1 MLFNQ
6 LLQKGIAASGTGRK
20 KYECAGIN
28 SNVSATVFGGHFD
41 TRLMQ
46 YLASRMVNM
55 VARYNRLPDM
65 SRADI
70 DLLAADI
77 ANFIRAELAEHDDAD
92 SDLGELATLH
102 GWYMRAGL
110 MALQFGVT
118 PPHWAGLTTKYF
130 DQDKAAPAIMRMFSD
145 VWWRG
150 RLRRVAASWR
160 EHLQIAIGNVS
171 KKNTPT
177 RVKTA

>member
-1 MLFNQ
+1 
-6 LLQKGIAASGTGRK
+6 
-20 KYECAGIN
+20 
-28 SNVSATVFGGHFD
+28 
-41 TRLMQ
+41 MQ

-110 MALQFGVT
+110 IALQFGVT
-118 PPHWAGLTTKYF
+118 PPHWAGLTTKYLTRTRR
-130 DQDKAAPAIMRMFSD
+130 AAIMRMFSD

-177 RVKTA
+177 RVKIA